1 MSEEKSES
9 VTWSLFK
16 ETIVGAAMLLGF
28 AWVLLSSSLMIT
40 MVLRVIFR

>member
-1 MSEEKSES
+1 MSEDKSES
-9 VTWSLFK
+9 ATWSLFK
-16 ETIVGAAMLLGF
+16 EMVVGAAMLLGF